1 MNSQRLVALQLKTK
15 TMALK
20 RFVVA
25 CFDDEEVLFP
35 AVKRVRNAGYKIH
48 DVYTPFAV
56 HGLDHALG
64 MRETSLHTAGF
75 IYGLIG
81 TTTAVTGMGWVF
93 TQDWPMNIG
102 GKPNFALPAFIP
114 IIFELTVLFSAVGM
128 VMTFCYLCQ
137 LAPFV
142 KKHHFHPRATDDLFV
157 MVIEC
162 TSKTNVE
169 DLKGFVQNA
178 GAIEV
183 DYQVAE
189 PGWWFGRYD
198 KEQNLYAERSSVA

>member
-1 MNSQRLVALQLKTK
+1 
-15 TMALK
+15 MALK
-20 RFVVA
+20 RYVVA

-81 TTTAVTGMGWVF
+81 TTTALTGMGWVF

>member
-1 MNSQRLVALQLKTK
+1 
-15 TMALK
+15 MALK
-20 RFVVA
+20 RYVVA

-64 MRETSLHTAGF
+64 MRETALHTAGF

-198 KEQNLYAERSSVA
+198 KEQKLYAEQTSVA